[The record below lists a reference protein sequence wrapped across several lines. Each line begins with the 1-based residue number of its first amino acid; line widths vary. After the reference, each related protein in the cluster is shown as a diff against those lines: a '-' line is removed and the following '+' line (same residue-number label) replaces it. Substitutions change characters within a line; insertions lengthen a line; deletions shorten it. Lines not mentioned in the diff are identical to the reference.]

1 MIYFLLVVVIVII
14 DQISKYYAEILLFG
28 KSSFKLVE
36 GVFHLTYARNTG
48 AAFSIFRDN
57 QIFLKSIT
65 IVVMIFLMFYLMKLV
80 RENGQILFKISIS
93 FILGG
98 GLGNLIDRLR
108 FDYVIDY
115 FDFTLIDFA
124 IFNVADSFV
133 VVGTIILGYLILF
146 NKVEVN

>member
-1 MIYFLLVVVIVII
+1 MVYFLLVVVIVII
-14 DQISKYYAEILLFG
+14 DQISKYYAEILLYG
-28 KSSFKLVE
+28 KSSFKLIE

-48 AAFSIFRDN
+48 AAFSIFRGN

-65 IVVMIFLMFYLMKLV
+65 IIVMIFLTFYLIKLV
-80 RENGQILFKISIS
+80 KENEHILFKVSIA

-108 FDYVIDY
+108 FDYVVDY
-115 FDFTLIDFA
+115 FDFTLINFA

-133 VVGTIILGYLILF
+133 VVGTIFLGYLILF
-146 NKVEVN
+146 NKVELN